1 MENAQFIPFL
11 AAFLGFVAVL
21 LGVYGVMGFLSG
33 AGNVERIRSRMEGKS
48 TADRST
54 SQEVLAEL
62 GESIMGLFSRLGR
75 KVGPQEDEE
84 ISEGQLKLV
93 RSGIREPEAFKV
105 FQGSKLLMSVVM
117 IFVMLLVRA
126 LFLSSPGTSMTLFL
140 LVGGAALGMY
150 MPDIWLRAR
159 RTKRLTNITNALP
172 DSLDLLVVCVESG
185 MGLDQAITR
194 VSEEI
199 APSGPELSEEFYL
212 LTLELRAGKK
222 RSDALKAL
230 AARVGLDDLNSLVTL
245 LIQADIFGIS
255 VGKTLRVYSDAMRK
269 KRRQKAE
276 EAAAKLPVKLMLPL
290 ILFILPALFLTILG
304 PAGIMLGDLFQ
315 NMPGN

>member
-1 MENAQFIPFL
+1 MNAAQYIPFI
-11 AAFLGFVAVL
+11 AALLGFVAVL
-21 LGVYGVMGFLSG
+21 LGVYGILGFLSG
-33 AGNVERIRSRMEGKS
+33 AGNVERIRARVEGRSSSGRSASR
-48 TADRST
+48 D
-54 SQEVLAEL
+54 VLAEL
-62 GESIMGLFSRLGR
+62 GESVMGLFSRLGR

-84 ISEGQLKLV
+84 IGQARLKLV
-93 RSGIREPEAFKV
+93 RAGVRNPDAFKV
-105 FQGSKLLMSVVM
+105 FQGSKLLLAVG
-117 IFVMLLVRA
+117 LLAVALLARA
-126 LFLSSPGTSMTLFL
+126 MFLGGLGTSMTLFL

-150 MPDIWLRAR
+150 LPDFWLRSR
-159 RTKRLTNITNALP
+159 RKKRLTSITNSLP

-199 APSGPELSEEFYL
+199 APSSPELSEELYL

-222 RSDALKAL
+222 RSEALKSL
-230 AARVGLDDLNSLVTL
+230 SRRVGLDDLNSLVTL

-304 PAGIMLGDLFQ
+304 PAGLMLADLFK
-315 NMPGN
+315 NMPGR